1 MRQPVAVLI
10 SGSGTNLQALID
22 AAMSDPDYPAEVRV
36 VISNRRDAHG
46 LQRARD
52 AGIEALWIPHRGR
65 SREEFEAEVQAA
77 LTERGVSWVVL
88 AGFMRLLSGSF
99 IAAHAGRILNI
110 HPALLPAFPG
120 IRGAR
125 QAVEYGVRIAGAT
138 VHFVDAGTDT
148 GPIILQGA
156 VPVLPEDDDAS
167 LAARILRV
175 EHRLYPRALALAVS
189 GKLTIEGRRV
199 VLPAGEP
206 GFIWGG

>member
-1 MRQPVAVLI
+1 MKTPFAVLI

-22 AAMSDPDYPAEVRV
+22 AAADPDYPGRVAV
-36 VISNRRDAHG
+36 VISNRRDAFG
-46 LQRARD
+46 LTRARQ

-65 SREEFEAEVQAA
+65 SREVFEAEIRAA
-77 LTERGVSWVVL
+77 LEERGIEWIAL
-88 AGFMRLLSGSF
+88 AGFMRLLSDALLSAF
-99 IAAHAGRILNI
+99 AGRIVNI

-125 QAVEYGVRIAGAT
+125 QAVAYGVRIAGAT

-156 VPVLPEDDDAS
+156 VPVQPDDDEQT
-167 LAARILRV
+167 LAARILTI
-175 EHRLYPRALALAVS
+175 EHRLFPRAMALALS
-189 GKLTIEGRRV
+189 GQLSIDGRRV

-206 GFIWGG
+206 GFLWGG